1 MAPEKLKVNSG
12 ILSKYCPDIANKYGI
27 KVDEVNKLIPNLSDK
42 KNYVIHYR
50 NLRLYFLL
58 GIKLTKIHKML
69 EFKQSD
75 WLKQFVDFNTE
86 KRKDANNDFEKDFV
100 KLMVNSVFGKTMENL
115 RKRMNVKLVNNGK
128 DYIKLMSRP
137 TFVSQKIFGKH
148 FVAIHKIKPVL
159 LLNKPIYVG
168 FSILELS
175 KLLMYDIHYN
185 YFKKKYDATL
195 LFTDT
200 DSLMYE
206 IKSIS
211 DIYENIYLNKGLFH
225 FCNYLRKSKF
235 YNDSNKNVNGE
246 MKDELGGKL
255 ISEFIGLKSKIY
267 SLITVGDE
275 EKIRAKGINVK
286 LRHSEFFDVLFN
298 KKVIRHNMKR
308 TQSIRDR
315 LGPYDVYKVSLSC
328 FDDKRYILDNGIDT
342 LAYFHQD
349 ICDN

>member
-1 MAPEKLKVNSG
+1 M
-12 ILSKYCPDIANKYGI
+12 
-27 KVDEVNKLIPNLSDK
+27 DEVNKLIPNLSDK

-50 NLRLYFLL
+50 NLRLYLLL
-58 GIKLTKIHKML
+58 GIKLTKIHKIL

-86 KRKDANNDFEKDFV
+86 KRKDANNDFEKDFF

-137 TFVSQKIFGKH
+137 TFVSQKIFSKH

-225 FCNYLRKSKF
+225 FNNYLRKSKF

-298 KKVIRHNMKR
+298 K
-308 TQSIRDR
+308 
-315 LGPYDVYKVSLSC
+315 
-328 FDDKRYILDNGIDT
+328 
-342 LAYFHQD
+342 D
-349 ICDN
+349 II